1 MSPFK
6 YDTESSQVPNLTW
19 TDCCLFHLDTVL
31 KFLSLSTA
39 KEQKEINLSGLNY
52 YADLFSFPELLRA
65 TGRLFDFE
73 ISPLNRGL
81 FVSFLEE
88 IEIPD
93 V

>member
-1 MSPFK
+1 
-6 YDTESSQVPNLTW
+6 
-19 TDCCLFHLDTVL
+19 
-31 KFLSLSTA
+31 LSTA